1 MKKILSL
8 LLILILSGCSSQS
21 IDTGAHPLAI
31 GIDYSSTSKLFTES
45 GLFYL
50 YDGEKV
56 DYTVISTDGITV
68 GEAMEKKT
76 GYSYKSVNYALLGA
90 IALGEGA
97 LQLGMHQALF
107 PLLKWAS
114 LPAEDILVCAAD
126 TAIGI
131 IDSKQLPDLLKNA
144 SNEGYLPKTSLK
156 DCMVSIYE
164 NSPILLPYVIKKP
177 DGIYIN
183 GSVVVENGVITAYYD
198 GAQTLLWGLLYYAE
212 GEGVVTSGGVSV
224 QCRTKRTFNKKE
236 NRIELEL
243 SMRLISHGDPEV
255 FRQALEKALNE
266 FVDNLG
272 CDIICCGIS
281 PISDASVTVKTKPY

>member
-1 MKKILSL
+1 MKRIIIFLIIVSL
-8 LLILILSGCSSQS
+8 LSGCSTQS
-21 IDTGAHPLAI
+21 IDTGAHPIVI
-31 GIDYSSTSKLFTES
+31 GIDYSPSTRLFTES

-50 YDGEKV
+50 YNGDKV
-56 DYTVISTDGITV
+56 EHTLISTDGVTV

-97 LQLGMHQALF
+97 LKLGMHQSLF

-126 TAIGI
+126 TALEIV
-131 IDSKQLPDLLKNA
+131 DSKQLPDLLKNA
-144 SNEGYLPKTSLK
+144 SKEGYLPKTSLK

-164 NSPILLPYVIKKP
+164 GSPILLPYVIKKP
-177 DGIYIN
+177 AIYIN
-183 GSVVVENGVITAYYD
+183 GSAVVENGVITAYYD
-198 GAQTLLWGLLYYAE
+198 REQTLLWGLLYYPE
-212 GEGVVTSGGVSV
+212 GEGVVTAGGVSV
-224 QCRTKRTFNKKE
+224 QLRSKRTFIKKE
-236 NRIELEL
+236 RRIELEL

-281 PISDASVTVKTKPY
+281 PLSDASVTVKTKPY